1 MDNAFKLKKEYTK
14 PAIENISIDRE
25 ISLMLLSEP
34 GGGVTPPFPSAP
46 KPSPGKDFG
55 ITSHEDVFGGSTP
68 FPKE

>member
-46 KPSPGKDFG
+46 KPSPGMDFG
-55 ITSHEDVFGGSTP
+55 ITSHDEVFGTNTP
-68 FPKE
+68 FTKQ

>member
-1 MDNAFKLKKEYTK
+1 MD
-14 PAIENISIDRE
+14 ISIDRE

-34 GGGVTPPFPSAP
+34 GGGITPPFPSAP

-68 FPKE
+68 VPKEE